1 MADMSGDCR
10 AMIAAALAVPGAYYF
25 LTKDDT
31 KKTIGNTKGE
41 HHGANQ
47 EYKKDAEGNN

>member
-1 MADMSGDCR
+1 
-10 AMIAAALAVPGAYYF
+10 MIAAALAVPGAYYF

-47 EYKKDAEGNN
+47 EYKKDAESNN